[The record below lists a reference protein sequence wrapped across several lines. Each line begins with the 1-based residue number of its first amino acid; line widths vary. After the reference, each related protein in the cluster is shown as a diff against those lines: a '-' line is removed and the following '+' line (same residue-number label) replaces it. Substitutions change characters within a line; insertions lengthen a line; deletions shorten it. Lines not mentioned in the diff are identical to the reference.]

1 MLTLLI
7 KPKILSL
14 KNSINKGIVLRRLPF
29 VAIGAGFW
37 ILFYIGTYKALDY
50 VRGIEF
56 FGEMLSR
63 KLFSMTFFS
72 LLGFLILSNVI
83 TAISSFYLSR
93 DIPFLLSKPIEMRDI
108 IRLKSFETILNSS
121 WMVMSFIPPVFIAYG
136 VSYNASLNYYIAVF
150 AAFMMFIFI
159 TAGLGIIMA
168 HILTRLFPAKRSR
181 DVLLGFGI
189 ILFLTLYFILKSV
202 VPHDISKPEDF
213 INSIMTFKTD
223 SFLLPSHWITEAI
236 LPMLKNQKSDIF
248 YLLILFSNSAFF
260 LLLSAITGNKLYRSN
275 IERIQPSGKS
285 AGKFLRNF
293 YPKRNAALIYKDTKI
308 FFRDTGQWSQMFI
321 IGALIMVYI
330 YNFKSIPMD
339 TIAGLSPFIRELMV
353 LINMV
358 LAGMVLSAV
367 AARFLYTSVSLEG
380 EAFWVIRTA
389 PVEMS
394 GFLWSK
400 LLYACI
406 PVTLLIVFL
415 VFVTNMAMNV
425 SGILMSASVATTL
438 MLCISVSGLG
448 TGFGAIYPKF
458 KYENIASVSMSL
470 GGMAF
475 MLIAFSVVI
484 VTLLLEAWIFY
495 VYKIKAGIDT
505 VLPVFEK
512 IQIVSCIMLILLVN
526 AVAFYLPMRIGR
538 KKLQENAGVI

>member
-1 MLTLLI
+1 MRLSLLL
-7 KPKILSL
+7 KPRILSL
-14 KNSINKGIVLRRLPF
+14 KNSLNTRIVMRRLPF

-37 ILFYIGTYKALDY
+37 ILFYIGTYKVLAY

-56 FGEMLSR
+56 LGEMLSR

-72 LLGFLILSNVI
+72 LLGFLILSNII

-93 DIPFLLSKPIEMRDI
+93 DIPFFLSKPIEMRDI
-108 IRLKSFETILNSS
+108 LRLKSFETILNSS

-136 VSYNASLNYYIAVF
+136 VSYNASLNYYISVF

-159 TAGLGIIMA
+159 TAGLGIIIA

-181 DVLLGFGI
+181 DVLLGLGI
-189 ILFLTLYFILKSV
+189 ILFLVLYFILKSV

-223 SFLLPSHWITEAI
+223 SFLLPSYWITEAI
-236 LPMLKNQKSDIF
+236 LPMLKNEKADIF
-248 YLLILFSNSAFF
+248 YLLILFSNSTFF
-260 LLLSAITGNKLYRSN
+260 LLLSAIIGNKLYRGN

-285 AGKFLRNF
+285 AGKFLRSF
-293 YPKRNAALIYKDTKI
+293 YPERNMALIYKDTKI
-308 FFRDTGQWSQMFI
+308 FFRDTGQWSQIFI

-339 TIAGLSPFIRELMV
+339 AIAGLSPFIRELMV
-353 LINMV
+353 LVNMV
-358 LAGMVLSAV
+358 LAGIVLSAV

-389 PVEMS
+389 PVEMAK
-394 GFLWSK
+394 FLWSK

-406 PVTLLIVFL
+406 PVTLLMVFL
-415 VFVTNMAMNV
+415 VFVTNLAMGV
-425 SGILMSASVATTL
+425 KGILLSVSIATTL

-484 VTLLLEAWIFY
+484 VTLSLEAWIFY
-495 VYKIKAGIDT
+495 LHRIKLISGFSWQST
-505 VLPVFEK
+505 LCVV
-512 IQIVSCIMLILLVN
+512 LILLIN
-526 AVAFYLPMRIGR
+526 TAAFYLPMRIGE
-538 KKLQENAGVI
+538 KKLQENAGII

>member
-1 MLTLLI
+1 M
-7 KPKILSL
+7 
-14 KNSINKGIVLRRLPF
+14 
-29 VAIGAGFW
+29 
-37 ILFYIGTYKALDY
+37 
-50 VRGIEF
+50 
-56 FGEMLSR
+56 
-63 KLFSMTFFS
+63 
-72 LLGFLILSNVI
+72 
-83 TAISSFYLSR
+83 
-93 DIPFLLSKPIEMRDI
+93 
-108 IRLKSFETILNSS
+108 
-121 WMVMSFIPPVFIAYG
+121 
-136 VSYNASLNYYIAVF
+136 
-150 AAFMMFIFI
+150 
-159 TAGLGIIMA
+159 
-168 HILTRLFPAKRSR
+168 
-181 DVLLGFGI
+181 
-189 ILFLTLYFILKSV
+189 
-202 VPHDISKPEDF
+202 PHDISKPEDF
-213 INSIMTFKTD
+213 VDSIIRFKTD
-223 SFLLPSHWITEAI
+223 SFLLPSYWITEAI
-236 LPMLKNQKSDIF
+236 SPLLKNQKSDIF

-285 AGKFLRNF
+285 AGKFLRSF
-293 YPKRNAALIYKDTKI
+293 YPERNMALIYKDTKI
-308 FFRDTGQWSQMFI
+308 FFRDTGQWSQVFI

-339 TIAGLSPFIRELMV
+339 AIAGLSPFIRELMV

-389 PVEMS
+389 PVDMS

-406 PVTLLIVFL
+406 PVSLLIVFL
-415 VFVTNMAMNV
+415 VFVTNLAMNV
-425 SGILMSASVATTL
+425 SGILMSTSVATTL

-484 VTLLLEAWIFY
+484 VTLSLEAWIF
-495 VYKIKAGIDT
+495 I
-505 VLPVFEK
+505 
-512 IQIVSCIMLILLVN
+512 S
-526 AVAFYLPMRIGR
+526 IG
-538 KKLQENAGVI
+538 

>member
-7 KPKILSL
+7 KPKMLSI
-14 KNSINKGIVLRRLPF
+14 KNSINTGIMLRRLPF

-37 ILFYIGTYKALDY
+37 ILFYIGTYKVLNY

-56 FGEMLSR
+56 LGEMLSG

-72 LLGFLILSNVI
+72 LLGFLILSNII

-93 DIPFLLSKPIEMRDI
+93 DIPFLLSKPIAMRDI

-136 VSYNASLNYYIAVF
+136 VSYNASLNYYITVF
-150 AAFMMFIFI
+150 AAFMMFILI

-181 DVLLGFGI
+181 DILLGLGI
-189 ILFLTLYFILKSV
+189 ILFLALYFILKSV

-213 INSIMTFKTD
+213 VGSIMRFKTD

-236 LPMLKNQKSDIF
+236 LPLLKNQKSDIF
-248 YLLILFSNSAFF
+248 YLLLLFSNSAFF

-285 AGKFLRNF
+285 AGKFLRSF
-293 YPKRNAALIYKDTKI
+293 YPERNMALIYKDTRI
-308 FFRDTGQWSQMFI
+308 FFRDTGQWSQIFI

-339 TIAGLSPFIRELMV
+339 AIAGLSPFIRELMV

-394 GFLWSK
+394 GFLRSK

-406 PVTLLIVFL
+406 PLTLLMVSL
-415 VFVTNMAMNV
+415 VFVTNLAMNV

-438 MLCISVSGLG
+438 MLCISISGLG

-484 VTLLLEAWIFY
+484 VTLSLEAWIFY
-495 VYKIKAGIDT
+495 LHRIKLISGFNWQST
-505 VLPVFEK
+505 LCVVLIF
-512 IQIVSCIMLILLVN
+512 LIN
-526 AVAFYLPMRIGR
+526 TAAFYLPMRIGE
-538 KKLQENAGVI
+538 KKLQDNAGVI

>member
-1 MLTLLI
+1 MVSLSLLI
-7 KPKILSL
+7 KPKILSV
-14 KNSINKGIVLRRLPF
+14 KNSVNTRIVMRRLPF

-37 ILFYIGTYKALDY
+37 ILFYIGTYKVLDY

-56 FGEMLSR
+56 LGEMLSG

-72 LLGFLILSNVI
+72 LLGFLILSNII
-83 TAISSFYLSR
+83 TAISSYYLSR
-93 DIPFLLSKPIEMRDI
+93 DMPFLLSKPIAMRDI

-150 AAFMMFIFI
+150 AAFMMFILI

-181 DVLLGFGI
+181 DILLGLGI
-189 ILFLTLYFILKSV
+189 ILFLALYFILKSV

-285 AGKFLRNF
+285 AGKFLRSF
-293 YPKRNAALIYKDTKI
+293 YPERNMALIYKDTRI
-308 FFRDTGQWSQMFI
+308 FFRDTGQWSQIFI

-339 TIAGLSPFIRELMV
+339 AIAGLSPFIRELMV

-380 EAFWVIRTA
+380 EAFWVIRSA
-389 PVEMS
+389 PVYMS

-406 PVTLLIVFL
+406 PVSLLIVSL
-415 VFVTNMAMNV
+415 VFVTNLAMNV

-438 MLCISVSGLG
+438 MLCISISGLG

-484 VTLLLEAWIFY
+484 VTLSLEAWIFY
-495 VYKIKAGIDT
+495 LHRIKLISGFNWQST
-505 VLPVFEK
+505 LCVV
-512 IQIVSCIMLILLVN
+512 LILLIN
-526 AVAFYLPMRIGR
+526 TAAFYLPMRMGEE
-538 KKLQENAGVI
+538 KLQENAGVI

>member
-1 MLTLLI
+1 M
-7 KPKILSL
+7 
-14 KNSINKGIVLRRLPF
+14 RRLPF

-37 ILFYIGTYKALDY
+37 ILFYIGTYKVLDY

-56 FGEMLSR
+56 LGEMLSG

-72 LLGFLILSNVI
+72 LFGFLILSNII

-159 TAGLGIIMA
+159 TAGLGIVMT

-181 DVLLGFGI
+181 DILLGLGI
-189 ILFLTLYFILKSV
+189 ILFLALYFILKSV
-202 VPHDISKPEDF
+202 VPHDMSKPEDF

-236 LPMLKNQKSDIF
+236 LPLLKNQKSDIF

-285 AGKFLRNF
+285 AGKFLRGF
-293 YPKRNAALIYKDTKI
+293 YPERNMALIYKDTKI
-308 FFRDTGQWSQMFI
+308 FFRDTGQWSQIFI

-339 TIAGLSPFIRELMV
+339 AIAGLSPFIRELMV

-389 PVEMS
+389 PVDMS

-406 PVTLLIVFL
+406 PVTLLIVSL
-415 VFVTNMAMNV
+415 VFVTNLAMNV

-438 MLCISVSGLG
+438 MLCISISGLG

-484 VTLLLEAWIFY
+484 VTLSLEAWIFY
-495 VYKIKAGIDT
+495 LHRIKLISWFSWQGTLCA
-505 VLPVFEK
+505 V
-512 IQIVSCIMLILLVN
+512 LILLIN
-526 AVAFYLPMRIGR
+526 TAAFYLPMRIGE